1 MPKKKEITKEALV
14 GHALTLTEQLG
25 WSHVRLSD
33 IADEAGISLA
43 ELRVY
48 FDDKFDVLCAFGRM
62 IDARVLDG
70 VEADLGASPR
80 ERLFDVLMDRY
91 EVLNDYRP
99 ALVAILQDF
108 RFEPKQVLMSCPYL
122 CKSMNWML
130 EASGIDT
137 NGVKGMFKIAG
148 LTALYLKGLKVWV
161 EDESP
166 DLAKVMATLDKDL
179 GRAES
184 AANSFGF

>member
-1 MPKKKEITKEALV
+1 MAKKKEITKEDLV
-14 GHALTLTEQLG
+14 MATLQLSEQLG
-25 WSHVRLSD
+25 WEHVRLSD
-33 IADEAGISLA
+33 IADEAGITLA
-43 ELRVY
+43 ELHGH
-48 FDDKFDVLCAFGRM
+48 FADKVDILCAFGRM
-62 IDARVLDG
+62 IDARVL
-70 VEADLGASPR
+70 EDLDVDLSASPR

-91 EVLNDYRP
+91 EILNDYR
-99 ALVAILQDF
+99 AGLVTILHAF
-108 RFEPKQVLMSCPYL
+108 RYEPKHALISMPYL

-137 NGVKGMFKIAG
+137 NGIKGMLKIAG
-148 LTALYLKGLKVWV
+148 LMAIYVKVLKVWA

-166 DLAKVMATLDKDL
+166 DLAKVMAALDKDL